1 MQTAKTIKHQSK
13 NKLGMIKRTMQTA
26 VQFDDWRWFF
36 VTASVILGLTF
47 IPIYVGYLAQTPAQ
61 NFAGVVYD
69 RQDFEVHKA
78 TMVQGAQG
86 HLTYRFMFSTE
97 QGSEIAVKGFYLLL
111 GRLTGAM
118 RLEPTFAYHAA
129 RLLFGLLALVMIFRF
144 LTAVFPEIPAR
155 RASFLLAATGSGF
168 GWIMLVFNWQPTAQ
182 ISPIDFWLIDL
193 YEFFSLVTFPHF
205 SAVILLIL
213 IIIMAFDH
221 FLTDRRLAH
230 WILAATA
237 SLGLIAFHPF
247 SIIIADL
254 AVAGVA
260 LGHWRANR
268 RLDRG
273 IVISGLLLLMIQL
286 PLIIYNDLA
295 FSSDQYWEQFR
306 VQMVLL
312 SPPPVYYLLGLGVL
326 GPLAVL
332 GIRHVWIER
341 DRLGIMAATWV
352 VGVFGLVYIPTLLQ
366 RRFTAHLTIPLALL
380 AVMGVRSLFLQIPD
394 DQTEQAGPFLR
405 KWIFPL
411 LVGLALP
418 SSMYL
423 IAAGSA
429 YVIQRPE
436 ELFDPSPVIEAVDWL
451 GEHADI
457 DQAVLSSPRTGLIIP
472 GRTGLRV
479 YIGHQMET
487 LYYNQ
492 KTDKVNLFF
501 NKEGMSTQERQ
512 AFLETCGCSWII
524 HGPFERA
531 ENGGLQLQA
540 LTELHLAFE
549 NEEVQIFRVDLSS
562 GDGGP

>member
-1 MQTAKTIKHQSK
+1 MQTVKTIKRQLRH
-13 NKLGMIKRTMQTA
+13 KLGVIKGIIQPA
-26 VQFDDWRWFF
+26 VQFEDWRWFF
-36 VTASVILGLTF
+36 VTATVILGLTL
-47 IPIYVGYLAQTPAQ
+47 IPIYAGYLAQTPAQ

-97 QGSEIAVKGFYLLL
+97 QGSEKAVKGFYLLL
-111 GRLTGAM
+111 GRLAGAM

-129 RLLFGLLALVMIFRF
+129 RLLFGLLALLMIFRF
-144 LTAVFPEIPAR
+144 LSFVFPDIPAR
-155 RASFLLAATGSGF
+155 RASFLLAAIGSGF
-168 GWIMLVFNWQPTAQ
+168 GWIQLVFNWQPTAQ

-205 SAVILLIL
+205 SAVAILIL
-213 IIIMAFDH
+213 ITAMAFDR
-221 FLTDRRLAH
+221 FLTSRRFIH
-230 WILAATA
+230 WILAAA
-237 SLGLIAFHPF
+237 AGLVLVAFHPF
-247 SIIIADL
+247 SIIIANL

-273 IVISGLLLLMIQL
+273 IVISGLMLLMTQL
-286 PLIIYNDLA
+286 PLIIYNVLA
-295 FSSDQYWEQFR
+295 FSSDPYWEQFR

-352 VGVFGLVYIPTLLQ
+352 VGVFGLVYLPTLLQ
-366 RRFTAHLTIPLALL
+366 RRFTAHLTIPLGLL
-380 AVMGVRSLFLQIPD
+380 AVMGVRSLFPQTPD
-394 DQTEQAGPFLR
+394 DQTEQAGSSLR

-411 LVGLALP
+411 LVGLAIP
-418 SSMYL
+418 SSVYL

-429 YVIQRPE
+429 YVIHRPD
-436 ELFDPSPVIEAVDWL
+436 ELYDPASVIEAVDWL
-451 GEHADI
+451 GEHADL

-492 KTDKVNLFF
+492 KADTVSRFY
-501 NKEGMSTQERQ
+501 NKEGMSTQERR

-524 HGPFERA
+524 YGPFERA
-531 ENGGLQLQA
+531 EKGDLQLQA

-549 NEEVQIFRVDLSS
+549 NEEVQVFRIDLSS
-562 GDGGP
+562 GEGGP